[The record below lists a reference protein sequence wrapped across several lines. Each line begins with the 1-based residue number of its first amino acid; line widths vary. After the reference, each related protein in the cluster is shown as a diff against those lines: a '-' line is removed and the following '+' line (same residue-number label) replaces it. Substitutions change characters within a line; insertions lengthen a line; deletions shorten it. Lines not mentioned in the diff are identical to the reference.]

1 MLKASSCGVYGL
13 HLFLLSFAAGF
24 LISIL
29 LSLFIILRLLVSFGV
44 LYVLVVMAAKNAR
57 FCWYCY
63 HSQYANNPDK
73 IANTIKIPQ
82 LDPTI
87 VNSLRMQK
95 IMDYIIVQS
104 IKLSPYITF

>member
-13 HLFLLSFAAGF
+13 HLFLLCFAPGC
-24 LISIL
+24 LISVL
-29 LSLFIILRLLVSFGV
+29 LSLFVIVRLLVSFCV
-44 LYVLVVMAAKNAR
+44 LYVLVVMAAKIAR

-63 HSQYANNPDK
+63 HSQYAHNPDK
-73 IANTIKIPQ
+73 IANINLPQ

-87 VNSLRMQK
+87 VNFLRMQK
-95 IMDYIIVQS
+95 LMDYKIVQS